1 MMTERYMSKPTYVDV
16 LKYIDDE
23 RDSVFA
29 FTNGKAEF
37 IIPANTK
44 QLRLYVHTDL
54 GPKKCN
60 PNDYIVKDSQGYF
73 SVLTEGQLD
82 DLFLK
87 VKKTE
92 SKLL

>member
-1 MMTERYMSKPTYVDV
+1 MIERYMTKPVYVDV

-29 FTNGKAEF
+29 FTNSKAEF

-44 QLRLYVHTDL
+44 QLTLYVHTNL

-60 PNDYIVKDSQGYF
+60 PDDYIVKDNEGVL

>member
-1 MMTERYMSKPTYVDV
+1 MIERYMTKPAYVDV
-16 LKYIDDE
+16 LKYVDDE

-29 FTNGKAEF
+29 FAYEKAEF

-44 QLRLYVHTDL
+44 QLTLYVHTDM

-60 PNDYIVKDSQGYF
+60 PNDYIVKD
-73 SVLTEGQLD
+73 TEGTLSVITEEQLENS
-82 DLFLK
+82 FLK

-92 SKLL
+92 SKLI

>member
-1 MMTERYMSKPTYVDV
+1 MIERYMSKPTYVDV

-29 FTNGKAEF
+29 FANGKAEF
-37 IIPANTK
+37 IIPVNTK
-44 QLRLYVHTDL
+44 QLTLYVHTDL

-60 PNDYIVKDSQGYF
+60 PNDYIVKDTEGNLI
-73 SVLTEGQLD
+73 VLTEEQLENS
-82 DLFLK
+82 FLK

-92 SKLL
+92 SKLI

>member
-1 MMTERYMSKPTYVDV
+1 MIERYMTKPTYVDV
-16 LKYIDDE
+16 LKYIDDD
-23 RDSVFA
+23 RDSVFE

-37 IIPANTK
+37 IIPVNTK
-44 QLRLYVHTDL
+44 QLTLYIHTDM

-60 PNDYIVKDSQGYF
+60 PNDYIIKDNEGHF
-73 SVLTEGQLD
+73 SVLTEDKLN

-92 SKLL
+92 NKLI

>member
-1 MMTERYMSKPTYVDV
+1 MIERYMRKPTYVDV

-29 FTNGKAEF
+29 FANGKAEF
-37 IIPANTK
+37 IIPVNTK
-44 QLRLYVHTDL
+44 QLTLYVNTDL

-60 PNDYIVKDSQGYF
+60 PNDYIVKDNEGVF
-73 SVLTEGQLD
+73 SVLTEEQLENS
-82 DLFLK
+82 FLK

-92 SKLL
+92 NKLL

>member
-1 MMTERYMSKPTYVDV
+1 MIERYMTKPVYVDV

-29 FTNGKAEF
+29 FTNSKAEF

-44 QLRLYVHTDL
+44 QLTLYVHTNL

-60 PNDYIVKDSQGYF
+60 PNDYIVKDNEGTL
-73 SVLTEGQLD
+73 SVLTEEQLENS
-82 DLFLK
+82 FLK